1 MNGGRPVN
9 QAFHLQSF
17 CGNSLVRLEHRYTV
31 VKRRVTSEFG
41 YSPEKGQ
48 NKSKTIRY
56 KSALHVSLKHFFI
69 FIFVVV
75 A

>member
-1 MNGGRPVN
+1 MN

-31 VKRRVTSEFG
+31 VTRRVTSEFG

-56 KSALHVSLKHFFI
+56 KSPLHVSLKKNYFY
-69 FIFVVV
+69 FVVV